1 MKVNPIGI
9 QNYQQTTANR
19 QQATKTDEQS
29 RAQSTAVSIEPKN
42 RVEASKVAVKGPS
55 GTYAQY
61 LTDNEKKALDMLFSR
76 YAHGQGV
83 GESEC
88 SDKSG
93 AGIGQVI
100 DVKV

>member
-9 QNYQQTTANR
+9 QNYQQAVSSR
-19 QQATKTDEQS
+19 QQSAKTDEQNKAAS
-29 RAQSTAVSIEPKN
+29 SAVSIEPKN

-61 LTDNEKKALDMLFSR
+61 LTENEKKALDMLFSR
-76 YAHGQGV
+76 YAHGQNA
-83 GESEC
+83 GEADSA
-88 SDKSG
+88 DKSG
-93 AGIGQVI
+93 AGVGQVI